1 MKILKHWCFA
11 AAMVCT
17 TMSSAHAWWMSSDG
31 AMNLSI
37 GAGHYILNEQVQRAA
52 RASRNGM
59 HSSAPRASFARTGFS
74 RSNSTAGLDTLVGFY
89 PPGQREQ
96 MRQGFASLHSSYP
109 QVARQLGVPTNDVA
123 TGIASFLAGA
133 YMAYNN
139 QNLSNSYVKPVA
151 DQFRRALASQR
162 DFARMSDF
170 EKQRMY
176 DAMVTLGM
184 LMATTQVQ
192 LQRQPDPALESQMR
206 QLGKQM
212 IEGFLKVDA
221 NRLRITS
228 SGMRI
233 A

>member
-1 MKILKHWCFA
+1 MKAFKHLCIA
-11 AAMVCT
+11 AAVVFS
-17 TMSSAHAWWMSSDG
+17 TMSPASAWMSADG

-52 RASRNGM
+52 RASRGGM
-59 HSSAPRASFARTGFS
+59 YNTAPRTALARTRFT
-74 RSNSTAGLDTLVGFY
+74 RSYSTAGLDTLVGFY
-89 PPGQREQ
+89 PPSQRPQ
-96 MRQGFASLHSSYP
+96 MRQGFLDLHNSYP

-139 QNLSNSYVKPVA
+139 HNLSNSYVRPMA
-151 DQFRRALASQR
+151 DQFRHALASQS
-162 DFARMSDF
+162 DFTRMSDS

-176 DAMVTLGM
+176 DVMVMLGM

-192 LQRQPDPALESQMR
+192 LQRQPDPALEAQMR

-221 NRLRITS
+221 SRLRITS

-233 A
+233 V